1 MKRKNLFLTCHRDWT
16 SEIEINVLL
25 FKSHLFITPWRIL
38 NKQYKYNELKIITP
52 IWNDEFELPD
62 GSYIVVDIKV
72 YIKYIIKKHKTLT
85 TIPPI
90 DVSINWICNRLAFK
104 IEDEYMQELQ
114 MPETI
119 QLFGSKIKLIG
130 KTKTGEKVPS
140 LEVVEVLLIQ
150 CNLVA
155 NQFDSNPQPL
165 SS

>member
-38 NKQYKYNELKIITP
+38 NKQYKYNELEIITP

-119 QLFGSKIKLIG
+119 QLFGSKTKLIG
-130 KTKTGEKVPS
+130 KTKTGGKVPS

>member
-1 MKRKNLFLTCHRDWT
+1 
-16 SEIEINVLL
+16 
-25 FKSHLFITPWRIL
+25 
-38 NKQYKYNELKIITP
+38 
-52 IWNDEFELPD
+52 
-62 GSYIVVDIKV
+62 
-72 YIKYIIKKHKTLT
+72 
-85 TIPPI
+85 
-90 DVSINWICNRLAFK
+90 
-104 IEDEYMQELQ
+104 MQELQ

-119 QLFGSKIKLIG
+119 QLFGSKTKLIG

>member
-1 MKRKNLFLTCHRDWT
+1 
-16 SEIEINVLL
+16 
-25 FKSHLFITPWRIL
+25 
-38 NKQYKYNELKIITP
+38 
-52 IWNDEFELPD
+52 
-62 GSYIVVDIKV
+62 
-72 YIKYIIKKHKTLT
+72 
-85 TIPPI
+85 
-90 DVSINWICNRLAFK
+90 
-104 IEDEYMQELQ
+104 MQELQ

-165 SS
+165 SL

>member
-25 FKSHLFITPWRIL
+25 FKSHLFTTPWRIL

-119 QLFGSKIKLIG
+119 QLFGSKTKLIG